1 MAGSGWLQVLLSPVL
16 GGAISP
22 IAGIGPNQLR
32 IKELLQRLGDD
43 TTEEVILAT
52 DLNFEGEVT
61 ATYLMRMLTP
71 LGMKV
76 TKLASGLP
84 VGGDLEYADEVT
96 LGRTHARAFDETAAW
111 LATQTL
117 KAVVNQLT
125 RIGVDKISYRKNH
138 GLR

>member
-1 MAGSGWLQVLLSPVL
+1 PD
-16 GGAISP
+16 
-22 IAGIGPNQLR
+22 QLR

-43 TTEEVILAT
+43 TIEEVILAT
-52 DLNFEGEVT
+52 DPNLEGEAT

-71 LGMKV
+71 LGTKV

-96 LGRTHARAFDETAAW
+96 LGRTHTHAHAFDETAAW

-117 KAVVNQLT
+117 KAVVNQLM
-125 RIGVDKISYRKNH
+125 RIGVDEISYRKNH